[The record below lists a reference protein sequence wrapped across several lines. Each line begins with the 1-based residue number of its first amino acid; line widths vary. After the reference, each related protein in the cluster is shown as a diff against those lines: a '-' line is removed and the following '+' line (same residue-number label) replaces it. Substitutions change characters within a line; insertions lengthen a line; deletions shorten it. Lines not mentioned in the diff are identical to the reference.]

1 MNTLLLTKKKT
12 PIKKTITGYIFSASL
27 ITSLAATPVMAYEQS
42 QHDYFNAQQ
51 KQQAK
56 NKENIAFG
64 TGALI
69 GAVVAGPFGAVFTG
83 LVGSL
88 WAKHSN
94 TVDQR
99 EQLSAA
105 LAQEKNHHQVALEK
119 YQKTLQQAEQAYQ
132 GELLALQQSQQRKL
146 TLQAENLLMSL
157 QFTTG
162 SSDLPPHYHQQITAL
177 AQSLSQSKNISID
190 LSGYTDLQGGEQR
203 NEQLSLARVQSVKQ
217 ALIAEGISAERIH
230 LYAFGEKQPVLASA
244 EQPVNFYDRRV
255 DIKLRPH
262 TQQIVK
268 N

>member
-1 MNTLLLTKKKT
+1 MNISLLTKKQI
-12 PIKKTITGYIFSASL
+12 PIKKTITVYVFTASL
-27 ITSLAATPVMAYEQS
+27 ITSLAVTPAMAYGES
-42 QHDYFNAQQ
+42 QHEYFTEQQ

-56 NKENIAFG
+56 DKENLAFG

-69 GAVVAGPFGAVFTG
+69 GAVVAGPFGAFFTG

-99 EQLSAA
+99 EQLSVA
-105 LAQEKNHHQVALEK
+105 LKQQGNRHQLALEK

-132 GELLALQQSQQRKL
+132 GELLALQQNQQRTP

-162 SSDLPPHYHQQITAL
+162 SSDLPPHYQEQITAL
-177 AQSLSQSKNISID
+177 AQSLSQSKNILID
-190 LSGYTDLQGGEQR
+190 LSGYTDMQGGDQR
-203 NEQLSLARVQSVKQ
+203 NQQLSLARVQSVKQ
-217 ALIAEGISAERIH
+217 ALIAQGVSAERIK
-230 LYAFGEKQPVLASA
+230 LYAFGEKQPVVANA
-244 EQPVNFYDRRV
+244 EQPINFYDRRV
-255 DIKLRPH
+255 EIKLRPH